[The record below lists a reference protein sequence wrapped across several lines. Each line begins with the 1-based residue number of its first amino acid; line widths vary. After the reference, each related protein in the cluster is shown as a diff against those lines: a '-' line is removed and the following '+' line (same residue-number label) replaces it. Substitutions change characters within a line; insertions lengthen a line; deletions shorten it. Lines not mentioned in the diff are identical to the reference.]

1 MIHGKTCYNCGGNL
15 KYDKEKKILICPFCG
30 KTQGLDDSGEPAT
43 LKGARKAMKDG
54 LFLKARNMLTELKN
68 KNKRMG
74 IADIEEDAEITL
86 LLMLCGYQSASFA
99 EYLQKNQKSPSA
111 MNNVLNRHEFNYLLK
126 ALPEDKRQYI
136 TDILEFCMTAIEVCN
151 ENAKIAGNQ
160 EKLKSNARR
169 MNYAGTRRRTSVFAQ
184 MDKEEKARDD
194 RRKMLWEARNPDIVE
209 ENDYILSEDTAY
221 RIFTLLTS
229 DDSKEYHN
237 RIRKRNAYLEERDKT
252 RAFYR
257 DVEIQGKAQQEM
269 NVMNHT
275 KEYLEKKIAGIRE
288 DLGKAQEQMD
298 RLLENIRKYEQDL

>member
-15 KYDKEKKILICPFCG
+15 RYDKEKRILICPFCG

-43 LKGARKAMKDG
+43 LEGARKAMKEG
-54 LFLKARNMLTELKN
+54 LFLKARNMLTELKDMN
-68 KNKRMG
+68 KKVG
-74 IADIEEDAEITL
+74 IEEDAKITL

-111 MNNVLNRHEFNYLLK
+111 MNNVLNRQEFNRLLK
-126 ALPEDKRQYI
+126 TLPEDERQYI
-136 TDILEFCMTAIEVCN
+136 TNILEFCMTAIEVCN

-169 MNYAGTRRRTSVFAQ
+169 MKYAGSRKRTSVFAQ
-184 MDKEEKARDD
+184 MDKEEKERDD
-194 RRKMLWEARNPDIVE
+194 RRKILWEARNPDIVDE
-209 ENDYILSEDTAY
+209 QDYCLSEDTAY

-229 DDSKEYHN
+229 DDSNEYHN
-237 RIRKRNAYLEERDKT
+237 RIRKRNAYLEEREKT

-257 DVEIQGKAQQEM
+257 DIEIQGNAQQEL

-275 KEYLEKKIAGIRE
+275 KEYLEKKIAGIRD
-288 DLGKAQEQMD
+288 DLEKAQAQKD
-298 RLLENIRKYEQDL
+298 NLLEKIRKYEEE